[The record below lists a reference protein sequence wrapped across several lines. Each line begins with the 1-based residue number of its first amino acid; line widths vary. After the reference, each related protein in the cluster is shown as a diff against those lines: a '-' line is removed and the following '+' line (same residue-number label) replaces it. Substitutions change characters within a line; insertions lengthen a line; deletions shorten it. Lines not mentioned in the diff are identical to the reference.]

1 MTYDFSFDG
10 KSLWGLLAGSV
21 VLCALLFF
29 VGLLVGVGWN
39 AKPPANATA
48 QGAARDAQ
56 AAAQTAAQPAVQ
68 PVAAQPAAITV
79 APRAALPP
87 AQEPALYDDP
97 ARQEYAARGY
107 GSSGYGPRDYAPQA
121 GGPAGYGSA
130 GYGSQRYAAQGATAA
145 APSQSSGAPAPGPY
159 VSGRREAER
168 LSARAVDPDPRLVQ
182 EADGAA
188 GEAAGASPRA
198 GASAYSVQVGAYL
211 EEREARRLSEEL
223 ENKGYTPT
231 VFSGLDAEA
240 RKWYAVRIGSY
251 ANTKDAGQA
260 ANNFER
266 QEKRKTAVRPA
277 GSL

>member
-39 AKPPANATA
+39 AKPAATA
-48 QGAARDAQ
+48 TAKDAAQTAQ
-56 AAAQTAAQPAVQ
+56 AAAQTTVQPIAAQPASVEF
-68 PVAAQPAAITV
+68 TS
-79 APRAALPP
+79 PRAALPP
-87 AQEPALYDDP
+87 PQEPVLYDDP

-107 GSSGYGPRDYAPQA
+107 GASAYGPRDYAPQT
-121 GGPAGYGSA
+121 GGTAGYGSR
-130 GYGSQRYAAQGATAA
+130 RYAAQGATAA
-145 APSQSSGAPAPGPY
+145 APAQSSVAPAPGTY
-159 VSGRREAER
+159 ASGRREAER
-168 LSARAVDPDPRLVQ
+168 LSARAVDPDPRLVE

-188 GEAAGASPRA
+188 GGAAGASPSP

-251 ANTKDAGQA
+251 ANPKDAGQA

-266 QEKRKTAVRPA
+266 QERRKTAVRPA